1 MVLRFDQGVVPL
13 KTIMSRIVVSN
24 VQDGLVLTAKVGD
37 SISLELPGNPTTGYT
52 WALRSVDEKRLE
64 VQDSG
69 YVSAVP
75 GVGGGGLE
83 TWNLKARE
91 PGPAHIELIRWRP
104 WEGEKSVVNR
114 FSLTLNILS
123 G

>member
-1 MVLRFDQGVVPL
+1 MVLPCDLGIVPL
-13 KTIMSRIVVSN
+13 KAIMAQIVVSN
-24 VQDGLVLTAKVGD
+24 VQDGHVLTARVGD

-52 WALRSVDEKRLE
+52 WALTSVDETRLE

-69 YVSAVP
+69 YVSAGL

-91 PGPAHIELIRWRP
+91 PGMAHIELTRRRP
-104 WEGEKSVVNR
+104 WEGEKSIVSR
-114 FSLTLNILS
+114 FSVTLNILS

>member
-1 MVLRFDQGVVPL
+1 MLPCDLGIVPL
-13 KTIMSRIVVSN
+13 KAMAQIVVSS
-24 VQDGLVLTAKVGD
+24 VQDGHVLTARVGD

-69 YVSAVP
+69 YVSAAP
-75 GVGGGGLE
+75 GVGSGGLE
-83 TWNLKARE
+83 TWKLKARE
-91 PGPAHIELIRWRP
+91 PGVAHIELTRWRP
-104 WEGEKSVVNR
+104 WEGEKSIVNR
-114 FSLTLNILS
+114 FSVTLNILS